1 MAKIVDMA
9 SVDLS
14 IYFARVKRRFDT
26 KGTKPLRRL
35 GEENGDATQSQETL
49 TGIMDTVTKMSA
61 WARTFPLAWS
71 LAKNVGM
78 ARKVK

>member
-1 MAKIVDMA
+1 MTRKELDRFGVSAK
-9 SVDLS
+9 
-14 IYFARVKRRFDT
+14 KT
-26 KGTKPLRRL
+26 GTQ
-35 GEENGDATQSQETL
+35 GQETL